1 MNESNA
7 MVQSQMPFETQSNN
21 IKSLPFKCDINENQY
36 SNMKELFNTINYY
49 TESMSSSIDII
60 LIRVW
65 SFFVNNGTMDISI
78 RFTHPSSALK

>member
-1 MNESNA
+1 
-7 MVQSQMPFETQSNN
+7 MVQSQMSFKTQSNN
-21 IKSLPFKCDINENQY
+21 IKSLLFKCDINENQY

-65 SFFVNNGTMDISI
+65 SYFVNNGTMDISLDSP
-78 RFTHPSSALK
+78 TPAQL